1 MKRFNPPQIIILS
14 FLAIIILGTGLLSL
28 PQATKTG
35 ARASL
40 IDAFFTATSATCVTG
55 LTVQDTSNYF
65 SHFGQ
70 VVIIALIQIGGLGIM
85 SFSTFFAVL
94 LGRKLT
100 IRQTVVVQSALDSKG
115 IEGLRQLVVA
125 ILILTF
131 SIEIAG
137 AVLLFC
143 KFRSL
148 ADMNSLKAIY
158 YSLFHSVSAFC
169 NAGFGLYSDSL
180 SLFCQDLFINLIM
193 MSLIILGGLGF
204 VVLLD
209 FSKIKHLRKGLSFFL
224 SKIALQTKLVLLTT
238 IVLIVGGAM
247 VIFILERNNV
257 LSSVS
262 LPSKW
267 LASFFQSVTSRTAGF
282 NTLDI
287 SKMTDATLFFII
299 SLMFIGASP
308 GSTGGGIKTVTF
320 AVLIATIISMCRN
333 KNEVSIFGRV
343 IPRMIIRR
351 VLVVFSLA
359 LLWMAIVTFLLTIT
373 EGNSFGEGN
382 FLKILFEVTSAFG
395 TVGLSTGIT
404 PNLSVV
410 GRILICL
417 TIFIG
422 RVGLLTVALAIALKE
437 EAPSISYP
445 EERVMIG

>member
-55 LTVQDTSNYF
+55 LTVQDTGSYF

-70 VVIIALIQIGGLGIM
+70 IVIIALIQIGGLGVM

-94 LGRKLT
+94 LGKKLT

-125 ILILTF
+125 ILILAF
-131 SIEIAG
+131 SIEISG
-137 AVLLFC
+137 AALLFC

-148 ADMNSLKAIY
+148 AEMSFFKAIY

-180 SLFCQDLFINLIM
+180 SLFCQDLFINLII

-209 FSKIKHLRKGLSFFL
+209 FSKLKHLRTGLSFFL

-238 IVLIVGGAM
+238 IILIVAGAM

-257 LSSVS
+257 LSSLS
-262 LPSKW
+262 LPNKW

-287 SKMTDATLFFII
+287 SKMTDASLFFIS

-320 AVLIATIISMCRN
+320 VVLIATVVSMCRN

-343 IPRMIIRR
+343 IPRMVIRR

-359 LLWMAIVTFLLTIT
+359 LLWMAVVTFLLTIT
-373 EGNSFGEGN
+373 EGNSFGERN
-382 FLKILFEVTSAFG
+382 FLKILFEVNSAFG

-404 PNLSVV
+404 PNLSIV
-410 GRILICL
+410 GRLLICL

-437 EAPSISYP
+437 ETPSISYP